1 MLCLGL
7 LWCQG
12 DNYNKAEQLFE
23 FVTPQGQDYQDY
35 SMYCDDLDQAEG
47 NQELINYSE
56 MWELILLTLFE
67 IASHTIFEFCHRDNP
82 ATLTQERMD

>member
-12 DNYNKAEQLFE
+12 DHYNKAEQLFE
-23 FVTPQGQDYQDY
+23 YVTPFGDDYKPY
-35 SMYCDDLDQAEG
+35 SKYGENVDDEEED
-47 NQELINYSE
+47 QELIDYSE

-67 IASHTIFEFCHRDNP
+67 IASHTIIEFCYKDKP
-82 ATLTQERMD
+82 KAL